1 MTVVLATQAINH
13 ETPTDELA
21 RRTAMLDAIG
31 YAATKIIG
39 NENWSAGIQE
49 LLNRLGHATDVNR
62 VTLFEFHPSPDGRPA
77 ESCRY
82 DWASP
87 GLARLSDDDRYHNIL
102 LTEAEGQLCD
112 WAEARMRGEI
122 IQATLSTVTGETRQ
136 TFIEHGTQAFISVPI
151 MLQSGVW
158 GFLGLDDC
166 RWERQWSALH
176 IDVLK
181 TAAALIA
188 GAIDRSQVNEA
199 LRLSRERYALAAR
212 GANDGLW
219 DWNLREGTIYCAPR
233 LHEILHLSILI
244 PEHAPDILFGCF
256 LEEDR
261 RAVIANLNHCIAV
274 GEQQFR
280 FEARVKDAMA
290 AVHWIVARGL
300 IIYDHG
306 KAMRIV
312 GSMRDITDFKEAELN
327 LQIGQARVRA
337 ILDTAFDA
345 IITTAADGSI
355 VEYNLAASKIF
366 GYGREEVLGRS
377 ISALIASS
385 ICGDPSMD
393 MPAGLHAHLAATV
406 DRLIEAEGCRADG
419 GRVPVELSV
428 TEVALPEERLFTFV
442 IRDISRRKQLESQ
455 LAAVQLQRAQL
466 ARHFSPNMVEELI
479 RAGDATGL
487 AREQSIAVLFADIY
501 GYTELVAA
509 MPGEKIIELLRDFR
523 KLVETA
529 VFAQNGTI
537 DKYIGDGL
545 MATFG
550 TPYVGRTDAT
560 NAIIAAQHM
569 ARALRQWNCRRAA
582 AGEPCIQIGIGL
594 NYGPATLGNIG
605 TEQRLEFAVV
615 GDTVNMASRIENMSR
630 VVQRAIVASDDLIG
644 RAIQES
650 GATILADF
658 TDLGEHCIRGKRKPI
673 RLWGIAADTLT

>member
-1 MTVVLATQAINH
+1 MTVVLATQAINY
-13 ETPTDELA
+13 ETPIDELA

-31 YAATKIIG
+31 YAATKLIG

-49 LLNRLGHATDVNR
+49 LLNRLGHATEVNR
-62 VTLFEFHPSPDGRPA
+62 VTLFEFHPAPDGRPA

-87 GLARLSDDDRYHNIL
+87 GLARLSDDARYHNIL
-102 LTEAEGQLCD
+102 LTEAEGQLSA

-122 IQATLSTVTGETRQ
+122 VQATLSTVTGETRQ
-136 TFIEHGTQAFISVPI
+136 TFIEHGTQAFISVPV

-166 RWERQWSALH
+166 RRERQWSALH

-188 GAIDRSQVNEA
+188 GAIDRAQVNEA

-219 DWNLREGTIYCAPR
+219 DWSLREGTIYCSPR
-233 LHEILHLSILI
+233 LHEILQLSILI
-244 PEHAPDILFGCF
+244 PEHAPDMLFGCF
-256 LEEDR
+256 MEEDR
-261 RAVIANLNHCIAV
+261 GAVIANLDHCIAA

-280 FEARVKDAMA
+280 FEARVKDAGA

-300 IIYDHG
+300 IVFDHG
-306 KAMRIV
+306 KAVRIV
-312 GSMRDITDFKEAELN
+312 GSMRDITDF
-327 LQIGQARVRA
+327 
-337 ILDTAFDA
+337 
-345 IITTAADGSI
+345 
-355 VEYNLAASKIF
+355 
-366 GYGREEVLGRS
+366 
-377 ISALIASS
+377 
-385 ICGDPSMD
+385 
-393 MPAGLHAHLAATV
+393 
-406 DRLIEAEGCRADG
+406 
-419 GRVPVELSV
+419 
-428 TEVALPEERLFTFV
+428 
-442 IRDISRRKQLESQ
+442 KQLESQ

-501 GYTELVAA
+501 GYTELVAT

-529 VFAQNGTI
+529 VFTQNGTI

-560 NAIIAAQHM
+560 NAVIAAQHM
-569 ARALRQWNCRRAA
+569 ARALRHWNRRRAA
-582 AGEPCIQIGIGL
+582 AGEPRIQIGIGL

-673 RLWGIAADTLT
+673 RLWGIAADTLI

>member
-1 MTVVLATQAINH
+1 MTVVLATHAINH
-13 ETPTDELA
+13 ETPLDELA
-21 RRTAMLDAIG
+21 RRTAMLDAVG

-62 VTLFEFHPSPDGRPA
+62 VTLFEIHPSPDGRPA

-87 GLARLSDDDRYHNIL
+87 GLARLSDDPRYHNIL
-102 LTEAEGQLCD
+102 LTEAEGQLSA

-122 IQATLSTVTGETRQ
+122 VQATLSSVTGETRQ

-219 DWNLREGTIYCAPR
+219 DWNLKESTIYCAPR

-244 PEHAPDILFGCF
+244 PEHAPDMLFSCF
-256 LEEDR
+256 LKEDWH
-261 RAVIANLNHCIAV
+261 AVIANLDHCIAT

-290 AVHWIVARGL
+290 KVHWIVARGL

-306 KAMRIV
+306 KATRIV
-312 GSMRDITDFKEAELN
+312 GSMRDITDFKAAELS
-327 LQIGQARVRA
+327 LQIGEARVRA

-345 IITTAADGSI
+345 IITTEADGCI

-377 ISALIASS
+377 IGALISS
-385 ICGDPSMD
+385 PLCSDPA
-393 MPAGLHAHLAATV
+393 MPARLYADLATTV
-406 DRLIEAEGCRADG
+406 DRLIEAEGCRADSS
-419 GRVPVELSV
+419 RVPVELSV

-442 IRDISRRKQLESQ
+442 IRDISHRKRLEAQ

-479 RAGDATGL
+479 LAGDATGL
-487 AREQSIAVLFADIY
+487 AREQPIAVLFADIY

-509 MPGEKIIELLRDFR
+509 MPGEKIIDLLRDFR

-550 TPYVGRTDAT
+550 TPYVGKTDAT

-569 ARALRQWNCRRAA
+569 ARALKEWNGRRAV

-615 GDTVNMASRIENMSR
+615 GDTVNMASRIENISR
-630 VVQRAIVASDDLIG
+630 VVQHAIVASDDLIR
-644 RAIQES
+644 RAMQES
-650 GATILADF
+650 GAMILVGF
-658 TDLGEHCIRGKRKPI
+658 TDLGEHSIRGRRKPI
-673 RLWGIAADTLT
+673 RLWGIAADTLM